1 MFLILLLLF
10 LFKVIRNEQH
20 HVQATRNI
28 LLIGNVRSASTPT
41 LLHARYAIDALSPGL
56 KTALLSDETLLIQ
69 VQVQSSFLIRS
80 IPADFPMVHRLG
92 D

>member
-1 MFLILLLLF
+1 MMLANL
-10 LFKVIRNEQH
+10 NEQYQ
-20 HVQATRNI
+20 VQAPGVFI
-28 LLIGNVRSASTPT
+28 LIGNVRSASTPT
-41 LLHARYAIDALSPGL
+41 LLHARYAIDALSPRL

-80 IPADFPMVHRLG
+80 ISADFPMVHRLV